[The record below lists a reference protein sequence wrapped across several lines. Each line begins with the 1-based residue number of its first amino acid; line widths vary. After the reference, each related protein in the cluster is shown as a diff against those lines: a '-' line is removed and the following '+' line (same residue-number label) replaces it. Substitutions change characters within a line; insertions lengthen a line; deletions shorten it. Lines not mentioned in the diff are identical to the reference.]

1 MKKKKYPA
9 YYLLSDIKRPEVT
22 SFYLKVYLNI
32 KYFCFNA
39 ANELLFVSEGH
50 EVKVVISN
58 VS

>member
-1 MKKKKYPA
+1 MKYPA

-22 SFYLKVYLNI
+22 TFYLKVYLNI

-39 ANELLFVSEGH
+39 ANELFFVSEGH

>member
-22 SFYLKVYLNI
+22 SSYLKVY
-32 KYFCFNA
+32 NA
-39 ANELLFVSEGH
+39 ANELFFVSEGH

>member
-9 YYLLSDIKRPEVT
+9 YYPLSDIKRPEVT
-22 SFYLKVYLNI
+22 GFYLKIYLNI

-39 ANELLFVSEGH
+39 ANELFFVYEGH